1 MKIGPLS
8 VALLVVGLGILTAVF
23 VAGRANASTITLS
36 LTETAGGSTLVGEIS
51 SFAFGVGNS
60 VEFSGPLDTL
70 SVVIQEDVNTAKAV
84 FEVDITEVSPPI
96 LETFAFQPVVFTA
109 FTVMGGANGGLPFET
124 VSFHFGTVTITE
136 TGAAVPGPIAGA
148 GLPGLILASGGLLGW
163 WRRRQKPA

>member
-8 VALLVVGLGILTAVF
+8 VALVVGLGILTAVF

-51 SFAFGVGNS
+51 SLAFGVGNS

-109 FTVMGGANGGLPFET
+109 FTV
-124 VSFHFGTVTITE
+124 TITE
-136 TGAAVPGPIAGA
+136 TDAAVPAPIAGA
-148 GLPGLILASGGLLGW
+148 GLPGLLLASGGLLGW
-163 WRRRQKPA
+163 WRRRKKIA